1 MEREKVP
8 KTRKEGRGPHSEGG
22 GGRQKL
28 QSLRDSIELPKDG
41 AEKQK
46 GKE

>member
-8 KTRKEGRGPHSEGG
+8 KTRKGGRGPYNEGG

-28 QSLRDSIELPKDG
+28 QSLRDSIELPKDR

-46 GKE
+46 EKE